1 MCNKCIEKAIKEK
14 ESSEQ
19 VVEYLKRE
27 LSITGIVTKPLS
39 EYSTKELVDEISKR
53 NGVVTFQTDHEGEHE
68 IRVINDDYDN
78 KTTTIRETK
87 GPAIILEVID

>member
-1 MCNKCIEKAIKEK
+1 MIEKNLEKAINKLAEK
-14 ESSEQ
+14 VIEDSRNEI
-19 VVEYLKRE
+19 KGRT
-27 LSITGIVTKPLS
+27 IDKPLS

-68 IRVINDDYDN
+68 IRVVNDDYDN